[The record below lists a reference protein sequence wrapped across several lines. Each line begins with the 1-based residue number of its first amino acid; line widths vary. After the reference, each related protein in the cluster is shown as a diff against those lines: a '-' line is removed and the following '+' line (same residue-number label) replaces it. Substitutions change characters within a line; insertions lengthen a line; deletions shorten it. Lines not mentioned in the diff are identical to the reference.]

1 MGSILRYTGN
11 NNNKNSKKGDG
22 KVKEVFQLT
31 KNSIEDP
38 EIKMHVRV
46 TKKKIL
52 QNIKVV
58 KQNKNSESFTGV
70 PSKGKRY
77 ENERKMITMEERNG
91 DLANE

>member
-1 MGSILRYTGN
+1 MGSILRYTGK
-11 NNNKNSKKGDG
+11 NNKKSKKGDG
-22 KVKEVFQLT
+22 KVKELFQLT

-52 QNIKVV
+52 QNIKLV
-58 KQNKNSESFTGV
+58 KQNKNSESFTRV

-77 ENERKMITMEERNG
+77 ENEREDDNYGGKKWRSS
-91 DLANE
+91 

>member
-52 QNIKVV
+52 
-58 KQNKNSESFTGV
+58 
-70 PSKGKRY
+70 
-77 ENERKMITMEERNG
+77 
-91 DLANE
+91 